1 VFFRVFLDFT
11 GFYWV
16 LLGFTGFYW
25 VLPDFTG
32 FYRILPDFTE
42 FYWVLLGFHWLY
54 WVLLVFYR
62 GFTGFFL
69 CFSGFSL
76 ILLGFNRFHWV
87 SGLATCFQ
95 WKRSV
100 LWLKSDGFNSACQ
113 RRNVSARD
121 IVCQRH
127 WSRRRKKNENRR
139 KFQRRDDDE
148 EKIWSTPI
156 ESIQRVCLFSF
167 ELFQFQF
174 FYCIKSLDLLELYRQ
189 VMLTLKDGW
198 MKNIYS
204 WIYAFGR
211 HHFNVLLSCLIALF
225 LFVLFNAFD
234 SFFFDDSITKL
245 FVWPCLGTISISSV
259 SLISSTW

>member
-1 VFFRVFLDFT
+1 MDLIRRVNGET
-11 GFYWV
+11 SA
-16 LLGFTGFYW
+16 
-25 VLPDFTG
+25 PE
-32 FYRILPDFTE
+32 IL
-42 FYWVLLGFHWLY
+42 
-54 WVLLVFYR
+54 
-62 GFTGFFL
+62 
-69 CFSGFSL
+69 
-76 ILLGFNRFHWV
+76 
-87 SGLATCFQ
+87 
-95 WKRSV
+95 
-100 LWLKSDGFNSACQ
+100 SANAID
-113 RRNVSARD
+113 REGE
-121 IVCQRH
+121 
-127 WSRRRKKNENRR
+127 KNENRR